1 MLTIVGMD
9 DPTNRFQMRVSD
21 SFLERL
27 DNWRRGQ
34 PTIPSRA
41 EAIRQLVGFGLTYS
55 NDLAADE
62 REAQK
67 REARRSGRN
76 RSMKVEN
83 LNAENDG

>member
-1 MLTIVGMD
+1 MD
-9 DPTNRFQMRVSD
+9 DPNDKQFQMRVSD

-41 EAIRQLVGFGLTYS
+41 EAIRQLVGFGITYS
-55 NDLAADE
+55 NDLRSDE
-62 REAQK
+62 KEDQK

-76 RSMKVEN
+76 RSIKVEN